1 MHNQAT
7 LSQAIPPLRPV
18 SRVGVCGRPRE
29 SDVGVVIRAWRGR
42 LSLRRTKR
50 SRRAPVVDGTRNL
63 PVADDIG
70 PQAPAGDL
78 AHILIPAVGIDPQRV
93 LAALGAQDDELIDG
107 DHPALGVIRDLQRCP
122 R

>member
-1 MHNQAT
+1 M
-7 LSQAIPPLRPV
+7 
-18 SRVGVCGRPRE
+18 
-29 SDVGVVIRAWRGR
+29 GVVIRAWRGR

-50 SRRAPVVDGTRNL
+50 SRRVPVVDGARNL
-63 PVADDIG
+63 PVAGDIG

-78 AHILIPAVGIDPQRV
+78 AHILIHAVGIDPPRV

-107 DHPALGVIRDLQRCP
+107 DHPALGVIRDVQRRP